1 MRRHFPR
8 MDRTERGA
16 NQPESAGGLGRLPD
30 QRVMKVKHVEPPHEK
45 MMAYLDGELPEKA
58 RLQFERLLEKH
69 PEWRVEMADMA
80 ALIGATK
87 QLKLKPPAAKVWDR
101 YWEEIDNK
109 LGRQMGWAL
118 ALAGAL
124 ILIGFGFYKVIMYA
138 DNDFVKLGI
147 GLLGTGMLMLF
158 TVILRARLL
167 ELRRDRY
174 RRIRK

>member
-1 MRRHFPR
+1 

-118 ALAGAL
+118 ALAG
-124 ILIGFGFYKVIMYA
+124 GCV
-138 DNDFVKLGI
+138 GI
-147 GLLGTGMLMLF
+147 AQEVGATFCLQAHLQPFREEGEIVWPGPAFLF
-158 TVILRARLL
+158 
-167 ELRRDRY
+167 D
-174 RRIRK
+174 